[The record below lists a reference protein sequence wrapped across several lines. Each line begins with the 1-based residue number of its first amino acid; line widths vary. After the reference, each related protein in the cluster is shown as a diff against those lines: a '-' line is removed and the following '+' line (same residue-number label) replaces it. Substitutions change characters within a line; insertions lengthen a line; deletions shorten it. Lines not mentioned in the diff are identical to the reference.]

1 MGIGALCLLSL
12 LLLLAVYAPLFA
24 SSKPLMVRYHGEI
37 YFPLFRHLLY
47 RGFYTKAIDLFF
59 NLLMFTLPLLLLS
72 ACFSFRKWAFLGI
85 GILQV
90 GAFLFLLSHPLPDPA
105 ASHRSLAREETWEE
119 ELASKTPYARL
130 NLTLRHHLRKSYH
143 QKAIERG
150 QLTTPWQAEQ
160 ERLELKRTRLLQD
173 QNGGRKLAYLDSKEA
188 WLEKEER
195 EIQGL
200 VMPLLRPFHWEEH
213 SVSRH
218 SESHWWLRSRVSG
231 KDLVAALFFGI
242 RVSIVVGVVA
252 TVLALI
258 LGVPLGA
265 IAGFYGGKLD
275 IILCRLIEVWEA
287 MPTFLMLLLTV
298 AILQSKSIFLV
309 IGALAFFSW
318 PPLCRMIRAE
328 VLRQKALPYVQA
340 ARAQGYPLKTIL
352 FREILPNAIPPVV
365 SLLPFSLM
373 VAITSEAGLA
383 FLGLGEEGSCSLGV
397 LMDEGRAAFPADSGL
412 LWPPAILLTLLLIA
426 IALVGDSLRDAL
438 DPKLRLD

>member
-1 MGIGALCLLSL
+1 MGALILLAA

-24 SSKPLMVRYHGEI
+24 SSKPLAVRYDGEL
-37 YFPLFRHLLY
+37 YFPLLRYLFY

-59 NLLMFTLPLLLLS
+59 NLLMVTLPLFVLGALLPI
-72 ACFSFRKWAFLGI
+72 RKWACLGVGLLQI
-85 GILQV
+85 GI
-90 GAFLFLLSHPLPDPA
+90 FLFLLTHPVADPA
-105 ASHRSLAREETWEE
+105 ASFVKGKRGESWAE
-119 ELASKTPYARL
+119 ELDRKSAYGRL
-130 NLTLRHHLRKSYH
+130 NLALRYQLRKRYH
-143 QKAIERG
+143 EQALARG
-150 QLTTPWQAEQ
+150 QMVTPWQIEQ
-160 ERLELKRTRLLQD
+160 ERLEAKRKRLQLD
-173 QNGGRKLAYLDSKEA
+173 PEGGAKLAYLDA
-188 WLEKEER
+188 KEEWLASQKL
-195 EIQGL
+195 EGL

-213 SVSRH
+213 SVTRH
-218 SESHWWLRSRVSG
+218 SENQWWLRSRVNG

-242 RVSIVVGVVA
+242 RVSIVVGVIA
-252 TVLALI
+252 TLLALL

-265 IAGFYGGKLD
+265 IAGFHGGKLD
-275 IILCRLIEVWEA
+275 ILLCRLIEVWEA

-318 PPLCRMIRAE
+318 PPLCRMVRAE

-340 ARAQGYPLKTIL
+340 CRSQGYPSRTIL

-365 SLLPFSLM
+365 SLLPFALM

-412 LWPPAILLTLLLIA
+412 LWPPAILLSLLLIA
-426 IALVGDSLRDAL
+426 IALVGDTLRDAL
-438 DPKLRLD
+438 DPKLRGA